1 MRNPF
6 RLPYTRRG
14 QRALELG
21 IVCGGIAIA
30 IVTVWLHLSFKEKQ
44 KPELDRLG
52 LLIELVR

>member
-6 RLPYTRRG
+6 RLPATQRG
-14 QRALELG
+14 QRTLEYG

-30 IVTVWLHLSFKEKQ
+30 LITVWLHLSFKEKQ

-52 LLIELVR
+52 LLIEITR